1 MAGQATGAAQTV
13 SQLVEIWRQYRPAT
27 IQRLVSIEAAVAAI
41 VTDTLN
47 DQLRA
52 GAHADAHKLAG
63 SLGTFGLHRASDIAR
78 VLEFLFEVRTNFSRE
93 ETLRLCNLTTELRAR
108 IEQGPTDEHTR
119 VEPSDV
125 PLLLIVDVDANVTES
140 LSVEAAGQGFRTKQ
154 AATLTAAHATIA
166 NDRPDLVIV
175 NVSST
180 YADGNALEFIE
191 TVTCRN
197 PEIVVV
203 ALGNRDGF
211 MDRVDVARHGARGF
225 IAEPISHAQAI
236 ATTADVFRRTK
247 PRPTRLLAV
256 DDDAQLLEAVRV
268 LLRPI
273 NVEVTGLTDPVKF
286 WEVLN
291 EIRPEVV
298 LFDVAM
304 PEVNGIELCRVVR
317 GDARWKHL
325 PILFLTEHTDGFVVQ
340 QIFEA
345 GADDYMSKPI
355 VAPEL
360 VTRVRNRL
368 ERTML
373 TQKMSDTDA
382 VTGLMTRRKVF
393 DALGDAIHVASERN
407 DPLAVALIRLDRFTP
422 MREQYSPLQMDE
434 VLHTAGDI
442 LTSFFR
448 SEDSVGRWSDGEFLA
463 VMNGLTRA
471 QGVHRLGDL
480 LERVREQR
488 FSPAGADAIGLS
500 FSCGVAEFSKD
511 GVDAEQLYRAAGAAM
526 EYAAETGGNRVV
538 GAGASNPRSKR
549 EAVDVVL
556 VDDDE
561 ALSKLI
567 EHALQTRGYRT
578 RWFPDAT
585 SFLSV
590 VEPAEGLSMKLLLL
604 DVEMPGMDGYALLRK
619 LAQEEV
625 VKRTRVIML
634 TIRSA
639 EAEVMKAMELGAFDH
654 IAKPFSM
661 PVLMQRIRRAIEA

>member
-1 MAGQATGAAQTV
+1 
-13 SQLVEIWRQYRPAT
+13 
-27 IQRLVSIEAAVAAI
+27 
-41 VTDTLN
+41 
-47 DQLRA
+47 
-52 GAHADAHKLAG
+52 
-63 SLGTFGLHRASDIAR
+63 
-78 VLEFLFEVRTNFSRE
+78 
-93 ETLRLCNLTTELRAR
+93 
-108 IEQGPTDEHTR
+108 
-119 VEPSDV
+119 
-125 PLLLIVDVDANVTES
+125 
-140 LSVEAAGQGFRTKQ
+140 
-154 AATLTAAHATIA
+154 
-166 NDRPDLVIV
+166 
-175 NVSST
+175 
-180 YADGNALEFIE
+180 
-191 TVTCRN
+191 
-197 PEIVVV
+197 
-203 ALGNRDGF
+203 
-211 MDRVDVARHGARGF
+211 
-225 IAEPISHAQAI
+225 
-236 ATTADVFRRTK
+236 
-247 PRPTRLLAV
+247 
-256 DDDAQLLEAVRV
+256 
-268 LLRPI
+268 
-273 NVEVTGLTDPVKF
+273 
-286 WEVLN
+286 
-291 EIRPEVV
+291 
-298 LFDVAM
+298 
-304 PEVNGIELCRVVR
+304 
-317 GDARWKHL
+317 
-325 PILFLTEHTDGFVVQ
+325 
-340 QIFEA
+340 
-345 GADDYMSKPI
+345 
-355 VAPEL
+355 
-360 VTRVRNRL
+360 
-368 ERTML
+368 
-373 TQKMSDTDA
+373 
-382 VTGLMTRRKVF
+382 MTRRKIF

-578 RWFPDAT
+578 RWFPDAA

-639 EAEVMKAMELGAFDH
+639 EAEVVKAMELGAFDH
-654 IAKPFSM
+654 IGKPFSM